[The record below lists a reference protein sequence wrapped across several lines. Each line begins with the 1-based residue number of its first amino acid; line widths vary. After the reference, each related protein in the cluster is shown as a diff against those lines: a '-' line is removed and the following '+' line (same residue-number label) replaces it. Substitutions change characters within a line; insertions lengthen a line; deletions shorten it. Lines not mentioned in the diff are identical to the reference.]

1 MSQATDLLN
10 RIRRHKEETAALKE
24 LYAELFPPEF
34 MVADS
39 QFGVWLRRYSFD
51 IVSESFDRTADWLNQ
66 CQQKVEEAEAE
77 GKEPE
82 PRYCKTKLD
91 VVKYASGVMV
101 KKKAEEGSNG

>member
-10 RIRRHKEETAALKE
+10 RIRRQKEETAALKE

-39 QFGVWLRRYSFD
+39 QFGVWLRRYDFD
-51 IVSESFDRTADWLNQ
+51 IIAESFDRTADWLNQ

-77 GKEPE
+77 GKKSDPHLS
-82 PRYCKTKLD
+82 KTKLD

-101 KKKAEEGSNG
+101 KKTKENANG

>member
-10 RIRRHKEETAALKE
+10 RIRRQKEETAALKE

-51 IVSESFDRTADWLNQ
+51 IITESFDRTADWLNQ

-77 GKEPE
+77 GEEPD
-82 PRYCKTKLD
+82 PRFYKTKLD
-91 VVKYASGVMV
+91 VVKYSSGVMV
-101 KKKAEEGSNG
+101 KKSKEGGNG

>member
-10 RIRRHKEETAALKE
+10 RIRRQREEAAALKE

-34 MVADS
+34 MVAES

-51 IVSESFDRTADWLNQ
+51 IIAESFDRTADWLNE
-66 CQQKVEEAEAE
+66 CQQKIEEAEAE
-77 GKEPE
+77 GEKLDS
-82 PRYCKTKLD
+82 RFYKTKLD

-101 KKKAEEGSNG
+101 KKSKEGGNG

>member
-10 RIRRHKEETAALKE
+10 RIRRQREEAAALKE

-34 MVADS
+34 MVAES
-39 QFGVWLRRYSFD
+39 QFGVWLRRYEFD
-51 IVSESFDRTADWLNQ
+51 IVAESFDRTADWLNQ

-77 GKEPE
+77 GEEPD
-82 PRYCKTKLD
+82 PRFYKTKLD

-101 KKKAEEGSNG
+101 KKSKEGGNG

>member
-1 MSQATDLLN
+1 
-10 RIRRHKEETAALKE
+10 
-24 LYAELFPPEF
+24 

-39 QFGVWLRRYSFD
+39 QFGVWLRRYDFD
-51 IVSESFDRTADWLNQ
+51 IIAESFDRTADWLNQ

-77 GKEPE
+77 GEEPD

-101 KKKAEEGSNG
+101 KKKAEEGAQWLNPSTKYSTASGRGYLASLPVQYTCG

>member
-10 RIRRHKEETAALKE
+10 RIRRQREEAAALKE
-24 LYAELFPPEF
+24 LYAELFPPEEF

-39 QFGVWLRRYSFD
+39 QFGIWLRRYSFD
-51 IVSESFDRTADWLNQ
+51 IITESFDRTADWLNQ

-77 GKEPE
+77 GKKSD
-82 PRYCKTKLD
+82 PRLCKTKLD

-101 KKKAEEGSNG
+101 KKTKENANG

>member
-10 RIRRHKEETAALKE
+10 RIRRQREEAAALKE
-24 LYAELFPPEF
+24 LYAELFPPEEF

-51 IVSESFDRTADWLNQ
+51 IITESFDRTADWLNQ

-77 GKEPE
+77 GKKSDPHL
-82 PRYCKTKLD
+82 CKTKLD

-101 KKKAEEGSNG
+101 KKTKEIANG